1 MQQVQMAER
10 NARGGLVCDR
20 TALKYCEQNPA
31 IALLKR
37 QCRQPLEQIDRH
49 IGALDAEIAAL
60 GAADAAFGRRHQILT
75 SIAGVGTLTAN
86 QFIAAMPELG
96 SLENKQA
103 AALAGLA
110 PVARRSRQRKGKSLI
125 RGGAEP
131 MSGRPSR
138 CQVWSPR
145 ASIQPSKVSISS
157 SSMPESLPKSP
168 SCESSPSPQTP
179 RSKLIDAWRNLRLD
193 HHGHSNADFF
203 RNEGA

>member
-1 MQQVQMAER
+1 MAER

-20 TALKYCEQNPA
+20 TALKNCEQNPA

-49 IGALDAEIAAL
+49 IEALDAEIAAL

-96 SLENKQA
+96 SLENNQA

-110 PVARRSRQRKGKSLI
+110 PGRTPVWTAERQELDPRWQSQCPGCPLDAR
-125 RGGAEP
+125 
-131 MSGRPSR
+131 SGR
-138 CQVWSPR
+138 R
-145 ASIQPSKVSISS
+145 ALQ
-157 SSMPESLPKSP
+157 
-168 SCESSPSPQTP
+168 SSPQ
-179 RSKLIDAWRNLRLD
+179 R
-193 HHGHSNADFF
+193 
-203 RNEGA
+203 